1 MESRN
6 IALMGQLY
14 LYQLWIMTMDYKRL
28 NIFYQDEQQRYL
40 KTLCPHFYPISLT
53 LVGSAICINDAS
65 VGVLS
70 IVYTS
75 CINLG

>member
-40 KTLCPHFYPISLT
+40 KTL
-53 LVGSAICINDAS
+53 
-65 VGVLS
+65 
-70 IVYTS
+70 
-75 CINLG
+75 